1 MVTASERA
9 EQRGERAEHAR
20 DIAAEVPDPELPMLT
35 LSDLGVL
42 RGIEVEQDGT
52 VVVRLTPTYS
62 GCPAMAEMRAE
73 VATRLR
79 TAGFPDVRV
88 VTVLDPPWTTDW
100 ITAEGRRKLVEHGI
114 APPGA
119 RRPADSA
126 PTRIWLSL
134 TPDPAAVPCP
144 RCASIDTEE
153 LSRFAATACT
163 ALRRC
168 RACLEPFPHVKDL

>member
-9 EQRGERAEHAR
+9 EQRGERARRAR
-20 DIAAEVPDPELPMLT
+20 DIAAGVLDPELPMLT

-42 RGIEVEQDGT
+42 RGIDVDKDGS
-52 VVVRLTPTYS
+52 VVVQLTPTYA
-62 GCPAMAEMRAE
+62 GCPAVAEMRAE

-79 TAGFPDVRV
+79 TAGFADVRV

-100 ITAEGRRKLVEHGI
+100 ITAEGRRKLAEHGI

-119 RRPADSA
+119 RPAHSA
-126 PTRIWLSL
+126 PTRVWLSL
-134 TPDPAAVPCP
+134 NPDPAGVPCP

-168 RACLEPFPHVKDL
+168 RACLEPFPHIKEL